1 MIYLLLGGPVRL
13 RAIIPVSAVHAV
25 MPLPCLCGL
34 VFMRYVR
41 LGPNTRGL
49 LGPPAPEP
57 AETKTASKC
66 DETYPEHG

>member
-1 MIYLLLGGPVRL
+1 
-13 RAIIPVSAVHAV
+13 

-66 DETYPEHG
+66 GETYPEHG